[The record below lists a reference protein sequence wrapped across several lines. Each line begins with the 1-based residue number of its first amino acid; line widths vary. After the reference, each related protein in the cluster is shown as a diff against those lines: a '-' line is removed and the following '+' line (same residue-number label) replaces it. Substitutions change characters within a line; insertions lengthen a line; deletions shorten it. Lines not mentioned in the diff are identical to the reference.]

1 LIPTTHEPTT
11 VTKPQRRNPRGWP
24 PRPACEDEIDALAKE
39 HLGADIKASHLASN
53 EPPFR
58 GTVDQHPII
67 LESTVSTADA
77 AKLHDKL
84 HAECQAEDSGER
96 RFVLI
101 PRGDTHSPIRDDEE
115 APRRSYTEPTDK
127 PTQPTQNDTLKRNLG
142 KTEGSAPPLERR
154 RSRQD
159 LPSLQTEIP
168 PPYKRSSSA
177 YAYTPAPIQS
187 TRSPRASGD
196 FLLSPDAASFRG
208 QSKSGY
214 FDLPPKIGP
223 HLSQGNIATGVAEKR
238 RSGGSTSRPTTP
250 TTPVLENRHSADS
263 GTYPRMKQDGDK
275 LTRPQQLSADSGI
288 RRSDRAPSAHS
299 HLDPSEH
306 AGHRKG
312 SRQSTRKY
320 YSDSDDDQDSS
331 DSDRRRRGHRH
342 HHRHHT
348 QNSLHPDDDRDRHH
362 RSVSKSTR
370 SSDGKPGSKISSPL
384 ASPDISPSQLP
395 PSYSSNRDSRRPNS
409 RPVSPLSGYT
419 DAPPDSGRSR
429 PRSPVRSRRS
439 SPVAPPGTR
448 TASSTLPIPIPAR
461 VDLYSP
467 GEARHSPSIPK
478 YDDDHRRASTRPT
491 PSPRPSP
498 KPSPKP
504 SWQPPSFQPPS
515 ESTHL
520 ERPVGSYRRYS
531 QDVDDGNIA
540 PLPPCPRTTL
550 SRGHNDWLTLPRCP
564 TFNICPSCYES
575 TMAPT
580 EFHAHFVAAPAKP
593 PHEEVLC
600 DFGSQPWYRIAW
612 LLTRKEQRRDLTL
625 MSSLANIADTTPP
638 CMGKYEAVRKW
649 YSIID
654 PNTGHSIRN
663 FDVCLACV
671 KSIETL
677 LPQLKGIFVRTDHKY
692 PPDLPRV
699 CDMRFDSK
707 RFIHYFDALETAADT
722 ATNLRYPPDTTDLTS
737 LVKRFASL
745 PECPRD
751 TTLSNA
757 YWHIITQLP
766 DFTIC
771 PECFDEVV
779 LPGLDKGKAIPV
791 MFNKAMQHK
800 EAASCQLYSERMR
813 RIFEKAVDGNDYK
826 LLATKA
832 RERKAKE
839 VQCKKELAEWKG
851 VKGGEKEIRRIEG
864 DWEKWE

>member
-1 LIPTTHEPTT
+1 
-11 VTKPQRRNPRGWP
+11 V
-24 PRPACEDEIDALAKE
+24 EDEIDALAKE
-39 HLGADIKASHLASN
+39 HLSADVKALQLASN

-58 GTVDQHPII
+58 GTIDQHPVI
-67 LESTVSTADA
+67 LESTISTVDA

-115 APRRSYTEPTDK
+115 VPWRSYTAATDK
-127 PTQPTQNDTLKRNLG
+127 PTQNDTGKRNLG
-142 KTEGSAPPLERR
+142 KPEGSAPPLERR

-159 LPSLQTEIP
+159 LPSLQTEVP
-168 PPYKRSSSA
+168 PPYRRSTSA
-177 YAYTPAPIQS
+177 YAYTPIPKQS

-196 FLLSPDAASFRG
+196 SLLSPDAASFRS
-208 QSKSGY
+208 QSKGGY
-214 FDLPPKIGP
+214 FDLPPKNGP
-223 HLSQGNIATGVAEKR
+223 RLSQGNIATPVAEKR
-238 RSGGSTSRPTTP
+238 RSAGSTSTP
-250 TTPVLENRHSADS
+250 TTPLLDKRNSTGSD
-263 GTYPRMKQDGDK
+263 TYPRVKQDLGDK
-275 LTRPQQLSADSGI
+275 LTRPQHLSTESGV

-299 HLDPSEH
+299 HLDPLEH

-312 SRQSTRKY
+312 SSQSSSKY

-331 DSDRRRRGHRH
+331 DSDRRRRRHH
-342 HHRHHT
+342 HHRHHP
-348 QNSLHPDDDRDRHH
+348 QNSLRPDDDRDRHH
-362 RSVSKSTR
+362 RSGSKSTR
-370 SSDGKPGSKISSPL
+370 SSDGKPGSRISSPL
-384 ASPDISPSQLP
+384 ASPNISPSQLP
-395 PSYSSNRDSRRPNS
+395 PTEVSRNTTHSSNRDSRRPSS
-409 RPVSPLSGYT
+409 RPVSPLSGYPE
-419 DAPPDSGRSR
+419 APNDSGRSR
-429 PRSPVRSRRS
+429 ARSPVRSRRS
-439 SPVAPPGTR
+439 SPVAAPGTR
-448 TASSTLPIPIPAR
+448 NTSSTLPIPIPAR

-467 GEARHSPSIPK
+467 GETRHSPSFSQ
-478 YDDDHRRASTRPT
+478 YEDDHRRASTRPT
-491 PSPRPSP
+491 PSPKPSP
-498 KPSPKP
+498 KPS

-550 SRGHNDWLTLPRCP
+550 SRGYNDWLTLPRCP
-564 TFNICPSCYES
+564 AFNICPSCYES

-580 EFHAHFVAAPAKP
+580 EFHQLFVPAPAKP

-612 LLTRKEQRRDLTL
+612 LLTRKEHRRDLTL
-625 MSSLANIADTTPP
+625 MSSLANIADTIPP

-654 PNTGHSIRN
+654 PDTGYPIRN

-677 LPQLKGIFVRTDHKY
+677 LPSLKGVFVRTDNKY

-722 ATNLRYPPDTTDLTS
+722 ASNSRYPPDTTDLAS

-745 PECPRD
+745 PECSRD
-751 TTLSNA
+751 KTLSNA
-757 YWHIITQLP
+757 HWYIITQLP
-766 DFTIC
+766 DFTVC

-779 LPGLDKGKAIPV
+779 LPGLEKKKAIPA
-791 MFNKAMQHK
+791 MFNKAMQRK

-813 RIFEKAVDGNDYK
+813 GIFEKAVDGNDYK
-826 LLATKA
+826 FLAAKA
-832 RERKAKE
+832 RERRAKE
-839 VQCKKELAEWKG
+839 GQRKKDVAEWKG
-851 VKGGEKEIRRIEG
+851 VKGGEKEIKRIEG
-864 DWEKWE
+864 EWAKWE